1 MTKREVMTV
10 KIKAPKI
17 GYFLKLA
24 FNGLFKNTVMTL
36 SSIFVL
42 LSCLVI
48 MGSFYLVIKNV
59 NYNIEKIDG
68 YNKIVLFV
76 ERDATEFE
84 VLEIGDKLREI
95 KGIESAVLETK
106 EEALEKQVSQYAE
119 SAFLFEMYKDDNPL
133 KDSYIITYSTDA
145 DVNTIKMNIEREI
158 DQISKLNVNM
168 EVVEQIQSIKNAV
181 AIIFSWLLILLFA
194 VSLFVIINTVK
205 LSVFARRDEIAL
217 MRYIGATNSF
227 ISTPFLIEGLVIGA
241 VSGGLAYGLQYL
253 IYKYMMLGL
262 VGQYE
267 VFSILPFAEV
277 KEILIIGFVVIG
289 IATGFIGSLISLK
302 KYNQENA

>member
-1 MTKREVMTV
+1 M

>member
-1 MTKREVMTV
+1 M

-17 GYFLKLA
+17 GYYLKLA

-68 YNKIVLFV
+68 YNKIVLFI

-181 AIIFSWLLILLFA
+181 AIIFYWLLILLFS

-217 MRYIGATNSF
+217 MRYIGATNRF
-227 ISTPFLIEGLVIGA
+227 VSTPFLIEGLVIGA
-241 VSGGLAYGLQYL
+241 VSGGLAFGLQYL

-267 VFSILPFAEV
+267 IFSILPFADV

>member
-1 MTKREVMTV
+1 M

-17 GYFLKLA
+17 GYYLKLA
-24 FNGLFKNTVMTL
+24 FNGLFKNAVMTL
-36 SSIFVL
+36 SSILVL

-68 YNKIVLFV
+68 FNKIVLFI

-95 KGIESAVLETK
+95 KGIESAELETK
-106 EEALEKQVSQYAE
+106 EDALKKQVSQYEE
-119 SAFLFEMYKDDNPL
+119 SAFLFEMYEENNPL
-133 KDSYIITYSTDA
+133 KDSYIITYSPDA
-145 DVNTIKMNIEREI
+145 DVNTVKMNIERSI
-158 DQISKLNVNM
+158 DKISKLNVNM
-168 EVVEQIQSIKNAV
+168 EVVNQIQNIKNAI
-181 AIIFSWLLILLFA
+181 AIIFSWLLILLFI

-205 LSVFARRDEIAL
+205 LSVYARRDEIAL
-217 MRYIGATNSF
+217 MRYIGATNAF

-241 VSGGLAYGLQYL
+241 ISGGLAFGLQFL

-262 VGQYE
+262 IGQYE
-267 VFSILPFAEV
+267 IFSILPFAEV
-277 KEILIIGFVVIG
+277 RNILIIGFAVIG

>member
-1 MTKREVMTV
+1 M

-17 GYFLKLA
+17 GYYLKLA

-68 YNKIVLFV
+68 YNKIVLFI

-217 MRYIGATNSF
+217 MRYIGATNRF
-227 ISTPFLIEGLVIGA
+227 VSTPFLIEGLVIGA
-241 VSGGLAYGLQYL
+241 VSGGLAFGLQYL

-267 VFSILPFAEV
+267 IFSILPFADV

>member
-1 MTKREVMTV
+1 
-10 KIKAPKI
+10 
-17 GYFLKLA
+17 
-24 FNGLFKNTVMTL
+24 MTL

-68 YNKIVLFV
+68 YNKIVLFI

-106 EEALEKQVSQYAE
+106 EDALEKQVSQYAE

-194 VSLFVIINTVK
+194 VSLFVIINTIK

-217 MRYIGATNSF
+217 MRYIGATDSF
-227 ISTPFLIEGLVIGA
+227 ISTPFMIEGLVIGA
-241 VSGGLAYGLQYL
+241 ISGGLAFGLQYL

-267 VFSILPFAEV
+267 IFSILPFAEV
-277 KEILIIGFVVIG
+277 RDVLIIGFIVIG
-289 IATGFIGSLISLK
+289 IVTGFVGSLISLK
-302 KYNQENA
+302 KYNQENS

>member
-1 MTKREVMTV
+1 MR
-10 KIKAPKI
+10 IKAPKI
-17 GYFLKLA
+17 GYYLKLA
-24 FNGLFKNTVMTL
+24 FNGIIKNPVMTM

-59 NYNIEKIDG
+59 NYNVNKIDG

-76 ERDATEFE
+76 ERDASEYE
-84 VLEIGDKLREI
+84 VAEIGEKLLGI

-106 EEALEKQVSQYAE
+106 EAALEKQVSQYE
-119 SAFLFEMYKDDNPL
+119 QSAFLFEMYKDDNPL

-158 DQISKLNVNM
+158 DKISKLNVNM
-168 EVVEQIQSIKNAV
+168 DVVEQIQSIKNAV

-217 MRYIGATNSF
+217 MRYIGATNLF
-227 ISTPFLIEGLVIGA
+227 ISIPFLIEGLVIGA
-241 VSGGLAYGLQYL
+241 VSGGLAFGLQYL

-267 VFSILPFAEV
+267 IFSILPFAAV
-277 KEILIIGFVVIG
+277 KNILIIGFIIIG
-289 IATGFIGSLISLK
+289 LVTGFIGSLISLK

>member
-1 MTKREVMTV
+1 M

-17 GYFLKLA
+17 GYYLKLA
-24 FNGLFKNTVMTL
+24 FNGIIKNPVMTM

-59 NYNIEKIDG
+59 NYNVNKIDG
-68 YNKIVLFV
+68 YNKIVLFID
-76 ERDATEFE
+76 RDASEYE
-84 VLEIGDKLREI
+84 VAEIGEKLRGI

-106 EEALEKQVSQYAE
+106 ETALEKQVSQYE
-119 SAFLFEMYKDDNPL
+119 QSSFLFEMYKDDNPL

-158 DQISKLNVNM
+158 DKISKLNVNM
-168 EVVEQIQSIKNAV
+168 DVVEQIQSIKNAV

-217 MRYIGATNSF
+217 MRYIGATNLF
-227 ISTPFLIEGLVIGA
+227 ISIPFLIEGLVIGG

-267 VFSILPFAEV
+267 IFSILPFADV
-277 KEILIIGFVVIG
+277 KDILILGFIVIG
-289 IATGFIGSLISLK
+289 VVTGFIGSLISLK

>member
-181 AIIFSWLLILLFA
+181 AIIFSWRLILLFA

>member
-1 MTKREVMTV
+1 MKF
-10 KIKAPKI
+10 KLPKFS
-17 GYFLKLA
+17 YYLKLA
-24 FNGLFKNTVMTL
+24 FNGLFKNAVMTL

-59 NYNIEKIDG
+59 NYNINKIDG
-68 YNKIVLFV
+68 YNKIVVFL
-76 ERDATEFE
+76 EREASEYE
-84 VLEIGDKLREI
+84 VLEIGETLSEI
-95 KGIESAVLETK
+95 KGVEEVVLETK
-106 EEALEKQVSQYAE
+106 EVALEKQIAQYEE
-119 SAFLFEMYKDDNPL
+119 SDFLFELYKDDNPL
-133 KDSYIITYSTDA
+133 KDSYIITYSPDA
-145 DVNTIKMNIEREI
+145 DVNTIKMNIERSI
-158 DQISKLNVNM
+158 DHISKINLNM

-217 MRYIGATNSF
+217 MRYIGATNRF

-241 VSGGLAYGLQYL
+241 VSGALAYGFQYL

-267 VFSILPFAEV
+267 IFSILPFNEV
-277 KEILIIGFVVIG
+277 KNILIIGFIIIGVV
-289 IATGFIGSLISLK
+289 TGFVGSLISLK
-302 KYNQENA
+302 KYNQENT

>member
-1 MTKREVMTV
+1 M

-17 GYFLKLA
+17 GYYLKLA

-68 YNKIVLFV
+68 YNKIVLFI

-217 MRYIGATNSF
+217 MRYIGATNRF
-227 ISTPFLIEGLVIGA
+227 VSTPFLVEGLVIGA
-241 VSGGLAYGLQYL
+241 VSGGLAFGLQYL

-267 VFSILPFAEV
+267 IFSILPFADV

>member
-1 MTKREVMTV
+1 MTNQEVTTV
-10 KIKAPKI
+10 KIRAPKI
-17 GYFLKLA
+17 LYSLKLA
-24 FNGLFKNTVMTL
+24 FNGIIKNTVMTL

-68 YNKIVLFV
+68 YNKIVLFI

-106 EEALEKQVSQYAE
+106 EDALEKQVSQYAE

-194 VSLFVIINTVK
+194 VSLFVIINTIK

-217 MRYIGATNSF
+217 MRYIGATDSF
-227 ISTPFLIEGLVIGA
+227 ISTPFMIEGLVIGA
-241 VSGGLAYGLQYL
+241 ISGGLAFGLQYL

-267 VFSILPFAEV
+267 IFSILPFAEV
-277 KEILIIGFVVIG
+277 RDVLIIGFIVIG
-289 IATGFIGSLISLK
+289 IVTGFVGSLISLK
-302 KYNQENA
+302 KYNQENS

>member
-1 MTKREVMTV
+1 MR
-10 KIKAPKI
+10 IKAPKI
-17 GYFLKLA
+17 GYYLKLA
-24 FNGLFKNTVMTL
+24 FNGIIKNPVMTM

-59 NYNIEKIDG
+59 NYNVNKIDG

-76 ERDATEFE
+76 ERDASEYE
-84 VLEIGDKLREI
+84 VAEIGEKLLGI

-106 EEALEKQVSQYAE
+106 EAALEKQVSQYE
-119 SAFLFEMYKDDNPL
+119 QSAFLFEMYKDDNPL

-158 DQISKLNVNM
+158 DKISKLNVNM
-168 EVVEQIQSIKNAV
+168 DVVEQIQSIKNAV

-217 MRYIGATNSF
+217 MRYIGATNLF
-227 ISTPFLIEGLVIGA
+227 ISIPFLIEGLVIGA
-241 VSGGLAYGLQYL
+241 VSGGLAFGLQYL

-267 VFSILPFAEV
+267 IFSILPFAEV
-277 KEILIIGFVVIG
+277 KNILIIGFIIIG
-289 IATGFIGSLISLK
+289 LVTGFIGSLISLK

>member
-1 MTKREVMTV
+1 M

-17 GYFLKLA
+17 GYYLKLA
-24 FNGLFKNTVMTL
+24 FNGIVKNPVMTM

-48 MGSFYLVIKNV
+48 TGSFYLVIKNV
-59 NYNIEKIDG
+59 NYNVNKIDG
-68 YNKIVLFV
+68 YNKIVLFID
-76 ERDATEFE
+76 RDASEYE
-84 VLEIGDKLREI
+84 VAEIGEKLKGI

-106 EEALEKQVSQYAE
+106 EAALEKQVSQYE
-119 SAFLFEMYKDDNPL
+119 QSAFLFEMYKDDNPL

-158 DQISKLNVNM
+158 DKISKLNVNM
-168 EVVEQIQSIKNAV
+168 DVVEQIQSIKNAV
-181 AIIFSWLLILLFA
+181 AIVFSWLLILLFA

-217 MRYIGATNSF
+217 MRYIGATNTF
-227 ISTPFLIEGLVIGA
+227 ISIPFLIEGLVIGA

-267 VFSILPFAEV
+267 IFSILPFADV
-277 KEILIIGFVVIG
+277 KNILIIGFIVIG
-289 IATGFIGSLISLK
+289 VVTGFIGSLISLK

>member
-1 MTKREVMTV
+1 MR
-10 KIKAPKI
+10 IKAPKI
-17 GYFLKLA
+17 GYYLKLA
-24 FNGLFKNTVMTL
+24 FNGIIKNPVMTM

-59 NYNIEKIDG
+59 NYNVNKIDG
-68 YNKIVLFV
+68 YNKIVLFI
-76 ERDATEFE
+76 ERDASEYE
-84 VLEIGDKLREI
+84 VAEIGEKLLGI

-106 EEALEKQVSQYAE
+106 EAALEKQVSQYE
-119 SAFLFEMYKDDNPL
+119 QSAFLFEMYKDDNPL

-158 DQISKLNVNM
+158 DKISKLNVNM
-168 EVVEQIQSIKNAV
+168 DVVEQIQSIKNAV

-217 MRYIGATNSF
+217 MRYIGATNLF
-227 ISTPFLIEGLVIGA
+227 ISIPFLIEGLVIGA
-241 VSGGLAYGLQYL
+241 VSGGLAFGLQYL

-267 VFSILPFAEV
+267 IFSILPFAEV
-277 KEILIIGFVVIG
+277 KNILIIGFIIIG
-289 IATGFIGSLISLK
+289 LVTGFIGSLISLK